1 MGKEVICMTYK
12 IHRFN
17 VSKEINEL
25 DLERYLNEIKG
36 EVISVI
42 PNIVPKFH
50 MMGATAGYDYLLIVE
65 KIV

>member
-1 MGKEVICMTYK
+1 MTYRVHKFHVGKEID
-12 IHRFN
+12 
-17 VSKEINEL
+17 EL

-42 PNIVPKFH
+42 PNIIPKFH

-65 KIV
+65 KII